1 MDDALLGL
9 LLSPADW
16 TFHPF
21 IDRVDCSQCCPH
33 LSHPSR
39 CGGRREVGGN
49 RPHQNL
55 PLPAVGHLLPPLVVR
70 PSPSQLHTAQL
81 SPRDPP
87 SAIRLSA
94 LRRPPR
100 PSCPT
105 CHSKHSRLRRHYA

>member
-39 CGGRREVGGN
+39 CGGRREGGGN
-49 RPHQNL
+49 RPHQSW
-55 PLPAVGHLLPPLVVR
+55 PLPPVGDLLPPLGVR
-70 PSPSQLHTAQL
+70 SSPRQLHTPQL
-81 SPRDPP
+81 SRKGRSEEDTSEIQSPCK
-87 SAIRLSA
+87 IGCRL
-94 LRRPPR
+94 LRATKQRI
-100 PSCPT
+100 
-105 CHSKHSRLRRHYA
+105 